1 MTGLQRV
8 ILSLVEL
15 RADFEVSRAELRDAD
30 RGADNTDLVGLDRA
44 AHQIAVVENVA
55 VFHSWKGVITGISE
69 ASPYAKDKP
78 GAAADDYPRLAA
90 QAVEQL
96 LGSGVGGPY
105 GLALGREQY
114 RLVIETSEHGGYP
127 LLEHLGK
134 ILGGPIVWAPG
145 VDGAVVLSLRG
156 GDFVFFAGP
165 PPADSRWRARPM
177 DWGSGASSVRSARAR
192 RRRSRGRLG

>member
-1 MTGLQRV
+1 M
-8 ILSLVEL
+8 
-15 RADFEVSRAELRDAD
+15 SRAELRDAD